1 MDVRRRPY
9 SSTSTKAASKRPAP
23 ALMHEERRPAPALMH
38 EERRPAPALV
48 PRRAMRPWSRFASPS
63 RPRPSSLNL
72 PRYPCS
78 VLPSDHHQWIATCC
92 SGTTK
97 EEGVAVWGK
106 PSGRTFLALHRG
118 GGREGSSTRRGKMGN
133 GQTVQWS
140 LSFLQLIRINGHKTY
155 PEQWRAG
162 GYL

>member
-97 EEGVAVWGK
+97 EEGVGCGGNHRAAPFSRYIEGAAVKVVPQEEGK
-106 PSGRTFLALHRG
+106 W
-118 GGREGSSTRRGKMGN
+118 EMGK
-133 GQTVQWS
+133 
-140 LSFLQLIRINGHKTY
+140 RYNGH
-155 PEQWRAG
+155 
-162 GYL
+162 